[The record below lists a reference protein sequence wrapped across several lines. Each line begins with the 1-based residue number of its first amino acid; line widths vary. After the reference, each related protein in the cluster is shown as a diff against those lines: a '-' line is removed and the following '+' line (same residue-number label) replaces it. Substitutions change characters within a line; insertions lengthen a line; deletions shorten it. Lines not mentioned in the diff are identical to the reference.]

1 MRWSGVDV
9 AVAGDGSRLED
20 TRHNIRRVTCVA
32 VAVTRLSWP
41 EVFVVCRTWRQ
52 KFNSLHRCGHG
63 VPLFAVK

>member
-1 MRWSGVDV
+1 MRWSGVDVAV

-32 VAVTRLSWP
+32 VAVTRLIWP

-52 KFNSLHRCGHG
+52 KFNSLHRTFVCGK
-63 VPLFAVK
+63 VI